1 MLVFNSFGLKSD
13 MCKISIIIPIYNAE
27 KYLHRCID
35 SIISQTFTDFE
46 LLLINDGSK
55 DISGAICENYAAIDS
70 RITIFHKENKGV
82 GSARNLGLVNAIGEY
97 IMFVDSDDYMLPS
110 MLEVMLSTLESKKAD
125 LVVCGTTETG
135 GGYWRPIAD
144 VDYSINQLKKNFVS
158 LLHTEL
164 LSPPWNK
171 IYKKEIIGSN
181 RFCEDISFGE
191 DLLFNIQYLEKCE
204 NISFIKESPFFH
216 EKENENSLVVKF
228 NRNRLLDIEKVWVV
242 VDRFSERKEGLYS
255 KYLRDLTVYIRQLL
269 KTKQYLWSEKKNI
282 LEEWSSI
289 ALIKNLNL
297 FHYKI
302 YYLNWILL
310 LLAKNKQWKL
320 ANILVNLKS
329 YFRVK

>member
-1 MLVFNSFGLKSD
+1 MDYL
-13 MCKISIIIPIYNAE
+13 KISIIIPIYNAE
-27 KYLHRCID
+27 KYLKRCVN
-35 SIISQTFTDFE
+35 SINMQSFSNYEMI
-46 LLLINDGSK
+46 LVNDGSI
-55 DISGAICENYAAIDS
+55 DNSATICDEFAKYDN
-70 RITIFHKENKGV
+70 RIRVFHKENGGV
-82 GSARNLGLVNAIGEY
+82 SSARNWGLDKAIGEY
-97 IMFVDSDDYMLPS
+97 IMFVDSDDYMLPG

-135 GGYWRPIAD
+135 GGYWRPITD
-144 VDYSINQLKKNFVS
+144 VDYSINQLKENFVS

-204 NISFIKESPFFH
+204 NISLIKESPFYH

-242 VDRFSERKEGLYS
+242 VDRFSEDKEGLYS

-282 LEEWSSI
+282 LEEWSSM

-297 FHYKI
+297 FNYKI
-302 YYLNWILL
+302 YYLNWVLL
-310 LLAKNKQWKL
+310 LLLKNKQWKL

>member
-1 MLVFNSFGLKSD
+1 M
-13 MCKISIIIPIYNAE
+13 ISVIVPIYNAE
-27 KYLHRCID
+27 KYLHRCIKRILAQD
-35 SIISQTFTDFE
+35 YTDYE
-46 LLLINDGSK
+46 LLLIDDGSTDNSGTICDEYAIK
-55 DISGAICENYAAIDS
+55 DN
-70 RITIFHKENKGV
+70 RIRVFHKENGGV
-82 GSARNLGLVNAIGEY
+82 SSARNWGLDKAIGEY
-97 IMFVDSDDYMLPS
+97 IMFVDSDDYMLPG

-144 VDYSINQLKKNFVS
+144 VDYSINQLKENFVS

-191 DLLFNIQYLEKCE
+191 DLLFNIQYLKKCE
-204 NISFIKESPFFH
+204 NISFIKESPFYH

-228 NRNRLLDIEKVWVV
+228 NRNRLFDIEKVWVV
-242 VDRFSERKEGLYS
+242 VDRFSEDKEGLYS

-297 FHYKI
+297 FDYKI

-310 LLAKNKQWKL
+310 LLLKNKQWKF

>member
-1 MLVFNSFGLKSD
+1 MSKNQIRF
-13 MCKISIIIPIYNAE
+13 SIIIPNYNKGQYINE
-27 KYLHRCID
+27 CLSSVINQSYKNLEIIVID
-35 SIISQTFTDFE
+35 
-46 LLLINDGSK
+46 DGSTDNSGTICDEYAIK
-55 DISGAICENYAAIDS
+55 DN
-70 RITIFHKENKGV
+70 RIRVFHKENGGV
-82 GSARNLGLVNAIGEY
+82 SSARNWGLDKAIGEY
-97 IMFVDSDDYMLPS
+97 IMFVDSDDYMLPG
-110 MLEVMLSTLESKKAD
+110 MLEVMLSTLESKKTD

-144 VDYSINQLKKNFVS
+144 VDYSINQLKENFVS

-204 NISFIKESPFFH
+204 NISLIKESPFYH

-242 VDRFSERKEGLYS
+242 VDRFSEDKEGLYS

-282 LEEWSSI
+282 LEEWSSM

-297 FHYKI
+297 FNYKI
-302 YYLNWILL
+302 YYLNWVLL
-310 LLAKNKQWKL
+310 LLLKNKQWKL

>member
-1 MLVFNSFGLKSD
+1 M
-13 MCKISIIIPIYNAE
+13 ISVIVPIFNAE
-27 KYLHRCID
+27 KYLHRCIKRILAQD
-35 SIISQTFTDFE
+35 YTDYE
-46 LLLINDGSK
+46 LLLIDDGSTDNSGTICDEYAIK
-55 DISGAICENYAAIDS
+55 DN
-70 RITIFHKENKGV
+70 RIRVFHKENGGV
-82 GSARNLGLVNAIGEY
+82 SSARNWGLDKAIGEY
-97 IMFVDSDDYMLPS
+97 IMFVDSDDYMLPG

-144 VDYSINQLKKNFVS
+144 VDYSINQLKENFVS

-181 RFCEDISFGE
+181 RFCDDISFGE
-191 DLLFNIQYLEKCE
+191 DLLFNIQYLKKCE
-204 NISFIKESPFFH
+204 NISFIKESPFYH
-216 EKENENSLVVKF
+216 EKENENSLVIKF
-228 NRNRLLDIEKVWVV
+228 NRNRLFDIEKVWVV
-242 VDRFSERKEGLYS
+242 VDRFSEDKEGLYS

-297 FHYKI
+297 FDYKI

-310 LLAKNKQWKL
+310 LLTKNKQWKL

>member
-1 MLVFNSFGLKSD
+1 M
-13 MCKISIIIPIYNAE
+13 ISIIVPIYNAE
-27 KYLHRCID
+27 RYLYRCFD
-35 SIISQTFTDFE
+35 SILHQKFVDFE

-55 DISGAICENYAAIDS
+55 DNSSAICYEYAKCDN
-70 RITIFHKENKGV
+70 RIHVFHKENGGV
-82 GSARNLGLVNAIGEY
+82 SSARNWGLDKAIGEY
-97 IMFVDSDDYMLPS
+97 IMFVDSDDYMLPG

-144 VDYSINQLKKNFVS
+144 VDYSINQLKENFVS

-204 NISFIKESPFFH
+204 NISFIKESPFYH

-242 VDRFSERKEGLYS
+242 VERFSEEKGGLYS
-255 KYLRDLTVYIRQLL
+255 KYLRDLTVYVRQLL
-269 KTKQYLWSEKKNI
+269 KTKQYLWLEKENI
-282 LEEWSSI
+282 LEEWYSI

-297 FHYKI
+297 FNYKFN
-302 YYLNWILL
+302 YLNWFLL
-310 LLAKNKQWKL
+310 LLLKNKQWKF

-329 YFRVK
+329 YFRGIK

>member
-1 MLVFNSFGLKSD
+1 M
-13 MCKISIIIPIYNAE
+13 ISVIVPIFNAE
-27 KYLHRCID
+27 KYLHRCIKRILAQD
-35 SIISQTFTDFE
+35 YTDYE
-46 LLLINDGSK
+46 LLLIDDGSI
-55 DISGAICENYAAIDS
+55 DNSATICDEFAKYDN
-70 RITIFHKENKGV
+70 RIRVFHKENGGV
-82 GSARNLGLVNAIGEY
+82 SSARNWGLDKAIGEY
-97 IMFVDSDDYMLPS
+97 IMFVDSDDYMLPG
-110 MLEVMLSTLESKKAD
+110 MLEVMVSTLKAKSAD

-144 VDYSINQLKKNFVS
+144 VDYSINQLKENFVS

-204 NISFIKESPFFH
+204 NISLIKESPFYH

-242 VDRFSERKEGLYS
+242 VDRFSEDKEGLYS
-255 KYLRDLTVYIRQLL
+255 KYLRDLTVYVRQLL
-269 KTKQYLWSEKKNI
+269 KTKQYSWLEKKNI
-282 LEEWSSI
+282 LEEWSSVT
-289 ALIKNLNL
+289 LIKSLNL
-297 FHYKI
+297 FNYKI
-302 YYLNWILL
+302 YYLNWVLL
-310 LLAKNKQWKL
+310 LLLKNKQWKL

-329 YFRVK
+329 YFRAK

>member
-1 MLVFNSFGLKSD
+1 M
-13 MCKISIIIPIYNAE
+13 ISVIVPIYNAE
-27 KYLHRCID
+27 KYLHRCINRILTQD
-35 SIISQTFTDFE
+35 FTDYE
-46 LLLINDGSK
+46 LLLIDDGSTDNSGTICDEYAIK
-55 DISGAICENYAAIDS
+55 DN
-70 RITIFHKENKGV
+70 RIRVFHKENGGV
-82 GSARNLGLVNAIGEY
+82 SYARNWGLDNAIGEY
-97 IMFVDSDDYMLPS
+97 IMFVDSDDYMLPG
-110 MLEVMLSTLESKKAD
+110 MLGVMLSTLESKKAD

-144 VDYSINQLKKNFVS
+144 VDYSINQLKENFVS

-204 NISFIKESPFFH
+204 NISLIKESPFYH

-242 VDRFSERKEGLYS
+242 VDRFSEDKEGLYS

-269 KTKQYLWSEKKNI
+269 RTEQYLWSLKKNI
-282 LEEWSSI
+282 LEEWYSI
-289 ALIKNLNL
+289 ALIKSLNL
-297 FHYKI
+297 FNYKI
-302 YYLNWILL
+302 YYLNWVLL
-310 LLAKNKQWKL
+310 LLLKNKQWKL

>member
-1 MLVFNSFGLKSD
+1 M
-13 MCKISIIIPIYNAE
+13 ISVIVPIFNAE
-27 KYLHRCID
+27 KYLHRCIKRILD
-35 SIISQTFTDFE
+35 QDYTDFE
-46 LLLINDGSK
+46 LLLIDDGST
-55 DISGAICENYAAIDS
+55 DNSGTICDEY
-70 RITIFHKENKGV
+70 TIMDNRMRVFHKENGGV
-82 GSARNLGLVNAIGEY
+82 SSARNWGLDNAIGEY
-97 IMFVDSDDYMLPS
+97 IMFVDSDDYMLPG

-144 VDYSINQLKKNFVS
+144 VDYSINQLKENFVS

-204 NISFIKESPFFH
+204 NISFIKESPFYH

-242 VDRFSERKEGLYS
+242 VDRFSEDKEGLYS

-269 KTKQYLWSEKKNI
+269 KTKQYLWSEKENI
-282 LEEWSSI
+282 LEEWYSI
-289 ALIKNLNL
+289 ALIKKLNL
-297 FHYKI
+297 FNYKVN
-302 YYLNWILL
+302 YVNRVLL
-310 LLAKNKQWKL
+310 LLLKNRQWRL
-320 ANILVNLKS
+320 ANILVNLKL

>member
-1 MLVFNSFGLKSD
+1 M
-13 MCKISIIIPIYNAE
+13 ISVIVPVYNAE
-27 KYLHRCID
+27 KYLHRCIKRILAQD
-35 SIISQTFTDFE
+35 YTDFE
-46 LLLINDGSK
+46 LLLIDDGSTDNSGTICDEYTIK
-55 DISGAICENYAAIDS
+55 DN
-70 RITIFHKENKGV
+70 RIRVFHKENGGV
-82 GSARNLGLVNAIGEY
+82 SSARNWGLDNAIGEY
-97 IMFVDSDDYMLPS
+97 IMFVDSDDYMLPG
-110 MLEVMLSTLESKKAD
+110 MLDVMLSTLESKKAD

-144 VDYSINQLKKNFVS
+144 VDYSINQLKENFVS

-171 IYKKEIIGSN
+171 IYKKDIIGNN

-204 NISFIKESPFFH
+204 NISFIKESPFYH

-242 VDRFSERKEGLYS
+242 VDRFSEDKEGLYS

-269 KTKQYLWSEKKNI
+269 KTKQYLWSEKENI
-282 LEEWSSI
+282 LEEWYSI
-289 ALIKNLNL
+289 ALIKKLNL
-297 FHYKI
+297 FNYKVN
-302 YYLNWILL
+302 YVNRVLL
-310 LLAKNKQWKL
+310 LLLKNRQWRL
-320 ANILVNLKS
+320 ANILVNLKL

>member
-1 MLVFNSFGLKSD
+1 M
-13 MCKISIIIPIYNAE
+13 ISVIVPIYNAE
-27 KYLHRCID
+27 KYLYRCIKRILTQD
-35 SIISQTFTDFE
+35 YTELE
-46 LLLINDGSK
+46 LLLIDDGSTDNSGTICDEYAIK
-55 DISGAICENYAAIDS
+55 DN
-70 RITIFHKENKGV
+70 RIRVFHKENGGV
-82 GSARNLGLVNAIGEY
+82 SSARNWGLDNAIGEY
-97 IMFVDSDDYMLPS
+97 IMFVDSDDYMLPG

-135 GGYWRPIAD
+135 GGYWTPIAD
-144 VDYSINQLKKNFVS
+144 VDYLINQLKENFVS

-204 NISFIKESPFFH
+204 NISFIKESPFYH

-242 VDRFSERKEGLYS
+242 VDRFSEDKEGLYS
-255 KYLRDLTVYIRQLL
+255 KYLRDLIVYIRQLL
-269 KTKQYLWSEKKNI
+269 RTEQYLWSEKKNI
-282 LEEWSSI
+282 LEEWYSI
-289 ALIKNLNL
+289 ALIKSLNL
-297 FHYKI
+297 FNYKI
-302 YYLNWILL
+302 YYLNWVLL
-310 LLAKNKQWKL
+310 LLLKNKQWKL

>member
-1 MLVFNSFGLKSD
+1 M
-13 MCKISIIIPIYNAE
+13 ISVIVPIYNAE
-27 KYLHRCID
+27 KYLHRCIKRILAQD
-35 SIISQTFTDFE
+35 YTDYE
-46 LLLINDGSK
+46 LLLIDDGSTDNSGTICDEYAIK
-55 DISGAICENYAAIDS
+55 DN
-70 RITIFHKENKGV
+70 RIRVFHKENGGV
-82 GSARNLGLVNAIGEY
+82 SSARNWGLDKAIGEY
-97 IMFVDSDDYMLPS
+97 IMFVDSDDYMLPG

-144 VDYSINQLKKNFVS
+144 VDYSINQLKENFVS

-204 NISFIKESPFFH
+204 NISLIKESPFYH

-242 VDRFSERKEGLYS
+242 VDRFSEDKEGLYS

-269 KTKQYLWSEKKNI
+269 KTKQYLWTEKKNI
-282 LEEWSSI
+282 LEEWSSM

-297 FHYKI
+297 FNYKI
-302 YYLNWILL
+302 YYLNWVLL
-310 LLAKNKQWKL
+310 LLLKNKQWKL

-329 YFRVK
+329 YFIVK

>member
-1 MLVFNSFGLKSD
+1 MDYL
-13 MCKISIIIPIYNAE
+13 KISIIIPIYNAE
-27 KYLHRCID
+27 KYLKRCVN
-35 SIISQTFTDFE
+35 SINMQSFSNYEMI
-46 LLLINDGSK
+46 LVNDGSI
-55 DISGAICENYAAIDS
+55 DNSATICDEFAKYDN
-70 RITIFHKENKGV
+70 RIRVFHKENGGV
-82 GSARNLGLVNAIGEY
+82 SSARNWGLDKAIGEY
-97 IMFVDSDDYMLPS
+97 IMFVDSDDYMLPG

-144 VDYSINQLKKNFVS
+144 VDYSINQLKENFVS

-191 DLLFNIQYLEKCE
+191 DLLFNIQYLKKCE
-204 NISFIKESPFFH
+204 NISFIKESPFYH

-228 NRNRLLDIEKVWVV
+228 NRNRLFDIEKVWVV
-242 VDRFSERKEGLYS
+242 VDRFSEDKGGLYS

-282 LEEWSSI
+282 LEEWSSM

-297 FHYKI
+297 FNYKI
-302 YYLNWILL
+302 YYLNWVLL
-310 LLAKNKQWKL
+310 LLLKNKQWKL

>member
-1 MLVFNSFGLKSD
+1 M
-13 MCKISIIIPIYNAE
+13 ISVIVPIFNAE
-27 KYLHRCID
+27 KYLHRCIKRILAQD
-35 SIISQTFTDFE
+35 YTDYE
-46 LLLINDGSK
+46 LLLIDDGSI
-55 DISGAICENYAAIDS
+55 DNSATICDEFAKYDN
-70 RITIFHKENKGV
+70 RIRVFHKENGGV
-82 GSARNLGLVNAIGEY
+82 SSARNWGLDKAIGEY
-97 IMFVDSDDYMLPS
+97 IMFVDSDDYMLPG
-110 MLEVMLSTLESKKAD
+110 MLEVMVSTLKAKSAD

-144 VDYSINQLKKNFVS
+144 VDYSINQLKENFVS

-204 NISFIKESPFFH
+204 NISLIKESPFYH

-242 VDRFSERKEGLYS
+242 VERFSEDKEGLYS
-255 KYLRDLTVYIRQLL
+255 KYLRDLTVYVRQLL
-269 KTKQYLWSEKKNI
+269 KTKQYSWLEKKNI
-282 LEEWSSI
+282 LEEWSSVT
-289 ALIKNLNL
+289 LIKSLNL
-297 FHYKI
+297 FNYKI
-302 YYLNWILL
+302 YYLNWFLL
-310 LLAKNKQWKL
+310 LLLKNKQWKL

-329 YFRVK
+329 YFRAK

>member
-1 MLVFNSFGLKSD
+1 M
-13 MCKISIIIPIYNAE
+13 ISVIVPIYNAE
-27 KYLHRCID
+27 KYLHRCIKRILAQD
-35 SIISQTFTDFE
+35 YTDYE
-46 LLLINDGSK
+46 LLLIDDGSTDNSGTICDEYAIK
-55 DISGAICENYAAIDS
+55 DN
-70 RITIFHKENKGV
+70 RIRVFHKENGGV
-82 GSARNLGLVNAIGEY
+82 SSARNWGLDKAIGEY
-97 IMFVDSDDYMLPS
+97 IMFVDSDDYMLS
-110 MLEVMLSTLESKKAD
+110 GMLEVMLSTLKAKSAD

-144 VDYSINQLKKNFVS
+144 VDYSINQLKENFVL

-191 DLLFNIQYLEKCE
+191 DLLFNIQYLKKCE
-204 NISFIKESPFFH
+204 NISLIKESPFYH

-242 VDRFSERKEGLYS
+242 VYRFSEDKEGLYS

-289 ALIKNLNL
+289 ALIKSLNL
-297 FHYKI
+297 FNYKI
-302 YYLNWILL
+302 YYLNWVLL
-310 LLAKNKQWKL
+310 LLLKNKQWKL

>member
-1 MLVFNSFGLKSD
+1 M
-13 MCKISIIIPIYNAE
+13 ISVIVPIFNAE
-27 KYLHRCID
+27 KYLHRCIKRILAQD
-35 SIISQTFTDFE
+35 YTDYE
-46 LLLINDGSK
+46 LLLIDDGSTDNSGTICDEYAIK
-55 DISGAICENYAAIDS
+55 DN
-70 RITIFHKENKGV
+70 RIRVFHKENGGV
-82 GSARNLGLVNAIGEY
+82 SSARNWGLDKAIGEY
-97 IMFVDSDDYMLPS
+97 IMFVDSDDYMLPG

-144 VDYSINQLKKNFVS
+144 VDYSINKLKENFVS

-204 NISFIKESPFFH
+204 NISFIKESPFYH

-228 NRNRLLDIEKVWVV
+228 NRNRLHDIEKVWVV
-242 VDRFSERKEGLYS
+242 VNRFSEDKEGLYS
-255 KYLRDLTVYIRQLL
+255 KYLRDLTVYVRQLL
-269 KTKQYLWSEKKNI
+269 KTKQYSWSEKKYI
-282 LEEWSSI
+282 LEEWSSM

-297 FHYKI
+297 FDYKI
-302 YYLNWILL
+302 YYLNWVLL
-310 LLAKNKQWKL
+310 LLLKNKQWKL

>member
-1 MLVFNSFGLKSD
+1 MSR
-13 MCKISIIIPIYNAE
+13 ITIIVPCYNAQN
-27 KYLHRCID
+27 YLHRCID
-35 SIISQTFTDFE
+35 SILTQNYIDFE
-46 LLLINDGSK
+46 LLLVDDGST
-55 DISGAICENYAAIDS
+55 DNSGTICDEFAKYDK
-70 RITIFHKENKGV
+70 RVRVFHKKNGGV
-82 GSARNLGLVNAIGEY
+82 SLARNLGLDNSLGEY
-97 IMFVDSDDYMLPS
+97 IMFVDSDDYMLPG

-144 VDYSINQLKKNFVS
+144 VDYSINQLKENFVS

-204 NISFIKESPFFH
+204 NISLIKESPFYH

-228 NRNRLLDIEKVWVV
+228 NRNRLFDIEKVWVV
-242 VDRFSERKEGLYS
+242 VDRFSEDKEGLYS
-255 KYLRDLTVYIRQLL
+255 KYLRDLTVYVRQLL
-269 KTKQYLWSEKKNI
+269 TTKQYSWLEKKNI
-282 LEEWSSI
+282 LDEWSSV
-289 ALIKNLNL
+289 ALIKSLNL
-297 FHYKI
+297 FNYKI
-302 YYLNWILL
+302 YYLNWVLL
-310 LLAKNKQWKL
+310 LLLKNKQWKL

>member
-1 MLVFNSFGLKSD
+1 M
-13 MCKISIIIPIYNAE
+13 ISVIVPIFNAE
-27 KYLHRCID
+27 KYLHRCIKRILAQD
-35 SIISQTFTDFE
+35 YTDYE
-46 LLLINDGSK
+46 LLLIDDGSTDNSGTICDEYAIK
-55 DISGAICENYAAIDS
+55 DN
-70 RITIFHKENKGV
+70 RIRVFHKENGGV
-82 GSARNLGLVNAIGEY
+82 SSARNWGLDKAIGEY
-97 IMFVDSDDYMLPS
+97 IMFVDSDDYMLPG

-144 VDYSINQLKKNFVS
+144 VDYSINQLKENFVS

-181 RFCEDISFGE
+181 RFCDDISFGE
-191 DLLFNIQYLEKCE
+191 DLLFNIQYLKKCE
-204 NISFIKESPFFH
+204 NISFIKESPFYH

-228 NRNRLLDIEKVWVV
+228 NRNRLFDIEKVWVV
-242 VDRFSERKEGLYS
+242 VDRFSEDKEGLYS

-269 KTKQYLWSEKKNI
+269 KTKQYSWLEKKNI

-297 FHYKI
+297 FDYKI

-310 LLAKNKQWKL
+310 LLTKNKQWKL

>member
-1 MLVFNSFGLKSD
+1 M
-13 MCKISIIIPIYNAE
+13 ISVIVPIFNAE
-27 KYLHRCID
+27 KYLHRCIKRILAQD
-35 SIISQTFTDFE
+35 YTDYE
-46 LLLINDGSK
+46 LLLIDDGSI
-55 DISGAICENYAAIDS
+55 DNSATICDEFAKYDN
-70 RITIFHKENKGV
+70 RIRVFHKENGGV
-82 GSARNLGLVNAIGEY
+82 SSARNWGLDKAIGEY
-97 IMFVDSDDYMLPS
+97 IMFVDSDDYMLPG
-110 MLEVMLSTLESKKAD
+110 MLEVMVSTLKAKSAD

-144 VDYSINQLKKNFVS
+144 VDYSINQLKENFVS

-204 NISFIKESPFFH
+204 NISLIKESPFYH

-242 VDRFSERKEGLYS
+242 VERFSEDKEGLYS
-255 KYLRDLTVYIRQLL
+255 KYLRDLTVYVRQLL
-269 KTKQYLWSEKKNI
+269 KTKQYSWLEKKNI
-282 LEEWSSI
+282 LEEWSSVT
-289 ALIKNLNL
+289 LIKSLNL
-297 FHYKI
+297 FNYKI
-302 YYLNWILL
+302 YYLNWVLL
-310 LLAKNKQWKL
+310 LLLKNKQWKL

-329 YFRVK
+329 YFRAK

>member
-1 MLVFNSFGLKSD
+1 M
-13 MCKISIIIPIYNAE
+13 ISVIVPIFNAE
-27 KYLHRCID
+27 KYLHRCIKRILAQD
-35 SIISQTFTDFE
+35 YTDYE
-46 LLLINDGSK
+46 LLLIDDGSTDNSGTICDEYAIK
-55 DISGAICENYAAIDS
+55 DN
-70 RITIFHKENKGV
+70 RIRVFHKENGGV
-82 GSARNLGLVNAIGEY
+82 SSARNWGLDNAIGEY
-97 IMFVDSDDYMLPS
+97 IMFVDSDDYMLPG
-110 MLEVMLSTLESKKAD
+110 MLEVMVSTLKAKSAD

-144 VDYSINQLKKNFVS
+144 VDYSINQLKENFVS

-204 NISFIKESPFFH
+204 NIFLIKESPFYH

-228 NRNRLLDIEKVWVV
+228 NRNRLLDIEKVWIV
-242 VDRFSERKEGLYS
+242 VDRFSEDKEGLYF
-255 KYLRDLTVYIRQLL
+255 KYLRDLTVYVRQLL
-269 KTKQYLWSEKKNI
+269 KTKQYSWLEKKYI
-282 LEEWSSI
+282 LEEWSSV
-289 ALIKNLNL
+289 ALIKSLNL
-297 FHYKI
+297 FNYKI
-302 YYLNWILL
+302 HYLNWVLL
-310 LLAKNKQWKL
+310 LLLKNKQWKL

>member
-1 MLVFNSFGLKSD
+1 MSR
-13 MCKISIIIPIYNAE
+13 ITIIVPCYNAQN
-27 KYLHRCID
+27 YLHRCID
-35 SIISQTFTDFE
+35 SILTQNYIDFE
-46 LLLINDGSK
+46 LLLVDDGST
-55 DISGAICENYAAIDS
+55 DNSATICDEFAKYDK
-70 RITIFHKENKGV
+70 RVRVFHKKNGGV
-82 GSARNLGLVNAIGEY
+82 SLARNLGLDNSLGEY
-97 IMFVDSDDYMLPS
+97 IMFVDSDDYMLPG

-144 VDYSINQLKKNFVS
+144 VDYSINQLKENFVS

-204 NISFIKESPFFH
+204 NISLIKESPFYH

-242 VDRFSERKEGLYS
+242 VDRFSEDKEGLYS
-255 KYLRDLTVYIRQLL
+255 KYLRDLTVYVRQLL
-269 KTKQYLWSEKKNI
+269 KTKQYSWLEKKNI
-282 LEEWSSI
+282 LEEWSSVT
-289 ALIKNLNL
+289 LIKSLNL
-297 FHYKI
+297 FNYKI
-302 YYLNWILL
+302 YYLNWVLL
-310 LLAKNKQWKL
+310 LLLKNKQWKL

-329 YFRVK
+329 YFRAK

>member
-1 MLVFNSFGLKSD
+1 M
-13 MCKISIIIPIYNAE
+13 ISVIVPIFNAE
-27 KYLHRCID
+27 KYLHRCIKRILAQD
-35 SIISQTFTDFE
+35 YTDYE
-46 LLLINDGSK
+46 LLLINDGSTDNSGTICDEYAIK
-55 DISGAICENYAAIDS
+55 DN
-70 RITIFHKENKGV
+70 RIRVFHKENGGV
-82 GSARNLGLVNAIGEY
+82 SSARNWGLDNAIGEY
-97 IMFVDSDDYMLPS
+97 IMFVDSDDYMLPG

-135 GGYWRPIAD
+135 SGYWRPIAD
-144 VDYSINQLKKNFVS
+144 VDYSINQLKENFVS

-204 NISFIKESPFFH
+204 NISFIKESPFYH

-242 VDRFSERKEGLYS
+242 VDRFSEDKGGLYL
-255 KYLRDLTVYIRQLL
+255 KYLRDLTVYVRQLL
-269 KTKQYLWSEKKNI
+269 KTKQYLWLEKKNI
-282 LEEWSSI
+282 LEEWYSI

-297 FHYKI
+297 FIYKVN
-302 YYLNWILL
+302 YVNWFLL
-310 LLAKNKQWKL
+310 LLLKNKQWKF

-329 YFRVK
+329 YIRGK

>member
-1 MLVFNSFGLKSD
+1 M
-13 MCKISIIIPIYNAE
+13 ISVIVPIFNAE
-27 KYLHRCID
+27 KYLHRCIKRILAQD
-35 SIISQTFTDFE
+35 YTDYE
-46 LLLINDGSK
+46 LLLINDGSTDNSGTICDEYAIK
-55 DISGAICENYAAIDS
+55 DN
-70 RITIFHKENKGV
+70 RIRVFHKENGGV
-82 GSARNLGLVNAIGEY
+82 SSARNWGLDNAIGEY
-97 IMFVDSDDYMLPS
+97 IMFVDSDDYMLPG

-135 GGYWRPIAD
+135 SGYWRPIAD
-144 VDYSINQLKKNFVS
+144 VDYSINQLKENFVS

-204 NISFIKESPFFH
+204 NISFIKESPFYH

-242 VDRFSERKEGLYS
+242 VDRFSEDKGGLYL
-255 KYLRDLTVYIRQLL
+255 KYLRDLTVYVRQLL
-269 KTKQYLWSEKKNI
+269 KTKQYLWLEKKNI
-282 LEEWSSI
+282 LEEWYSI
-289 ALIKNLNL
+289 ALIKNLN
-297 FHYKI
+297 FFIYKVN
-302 YYLNWILL
+302 YVNWFLL
-310 LLAKNKQWKL
+310 LLLKNKQWKF

-329 YFRVK
+329 YIRGK

>member
-1 MLVFNSFGLKSD
+1 MDYL
-13 MCKISIIIPIYNAE
+13 KISIIIPIYNAE
-27 KYLHRCID
+27 KYLKRCVN
-35 SIISQTFTDFE
+35 SINMQSFSNYEMI
-46 LLLINDGSK
+46 LVNDGSI
-55 DISGAICENYAAIDS
+55 DNSATICDEFAKYDN
-70 RITIFHKENKGV
+70 RIRVFHKENGGV
-82 GSARNLGLVNAIGEY
+82 SSARNWGLDKAIGEY
-97 IMFVDSDDYMLPS
+97 IMFVDSDDYMLPG

-135 GGYWRPIAD
+135 GGYWRPITD
-144 VDYSINQLKKNFVS
+144 VDYSINQLKENFVS

-204 NISFIKESPFFH
+204 NISFIKESPFYH

-242 VDRFSERKEGLYS
+242 VDRFSEDKEGLYS

-282 LEEWSSI
+282 LEEWSSM

-297 FHYKI
+297 FNYKI
-302 YYLNWILL
+302 YYLNWVLL
-310 LLAKNKQWKL
+310 LLLKNKQWKL

>member
-1 MLVFNSFGLKSD
+1 M
-13 MCKISIIIPIYNAE
+13 ISVIVPIFNAE
-27 KYLHRCID
+27 KYLHRCIKRILAQD
-35 SIISQTFTDFE
+35 YTDYE
-46 LLLINDGSK
+46 LLLIDDGSI
-55 DISGAICENYAAIDS
+55 DNSATICDEFAKYDN
-70 RITIFHKENKGV
+70 RIRVFHKENGGV
-82 GSARNLGLVNAIGEY
+82 SSARNWGLDKAIGEY
-97 IMFVDSDDYMLPS
+97 IMFVDSDDYMLPG
-110 MLEVMLSTLESKKAD
+110 MLEVMVSTLKAKSAD

-144 VDYSINQLKKNFVS
+144 VDYSRNQLKENFVS

-204 NISFIKESPFFH
+204 NISLIKESPFYH

-242 VDRFSERKEGLYS
+242 VDRFSEDKEGLYS
-255 KYLRDLTVYIRQLL
+255 KYLRDLTVYVRQLL
-269 KTKQYLWSEKKNI
+269 KTKQYSWLEKKNI
-282 LEEWSSI
+282 LEEWSSVT
-289 ALIKNLNL
+289 LIKSLNL
-297 FHYKI
+297 FNYKI
-302 YYLNWILL
+302 YYLNWVLL
-310 LLAKNKQWKL
+310 LLLKNKQWKL

-329 YFRVK
+329 YFRAK